1 MDVQIFRILGGIAG
15 LAGIAVGMILL
26 LYREIVR
33 KNIFPTLTR
42 TDAYRLL
49 RMIAILSWSV
59 AIFGIFGWVWSTA
72 TLHRSEQAPTGTA
85 SPTELPIVAG
95 TIVAGTIVDQVTRR
109 GIGRATITVD
119 GQTSTSEDSGN
130 FRIVLPATHSDRV
143 RVSVA
148 QSGYF
153 ETDQSVVPPTH
164 DLIIQM
170 RPRSP

>member
-1 MDVQIFRILGGIAG
+1 MDAQIFRILGGIAG
-15 LAGIAVGMILL
+15 LAGLAVGMILL

-42 TDAYRLL
+42 TDSYRLL
-49 RMIAILSWSV
+49 RMVAILSWSV
-59 AIFGIFGWVWSTA
+59 AIFGILGWVWSTA
-72 TLHRSEQAPTGTA
+72 TLHRSEQGSERTA
-85 SPTELPIVAG
+85 LPPELPV
-95 TIVAGTIVDQVTRR
+95 VAGTIVDQVTNR

-148 QSGYF
+148 QIGYF

-170 RPRSP
+170 RPR